1 MSIPMIQPLALA
13 MALLVSPPAEPV
25 EVEPPADTPNQ
36 PAPAPVQPQPLHGPE
51 QPGPE
56 QPEPEQ
62 PEPEQPEPEA
72 GGFFATETTG
82 SGEAEAAPPPSAPP
96 PMPEIEQL
104 PSRDPDLADDEAE
117 GDRPRRPVIA
127 FDPERA
133 PAGSEGGSFFDPGKL
148 GDTGPGGGGIVQ
160 LRGYVAS
167 AFIVTE
173 RTNIRQRTGDGGFER
188 VAPLPFFGAGT
199 ATLYVGAAIWADA
212 IYARMSLEYLA
223 IPQITSGTEDILAP
237 ANRVLLVE
245 SAALEINPF
254 FWAAEA
260 PRWFR
265 EGFKITA
272 GVFILPFG
280 IEDEDHAAPV
290 NWFTTRP
297 RAMTNG
303 RVYPGTWSDIGA
315 VLKFRPTFRE
325 HKPIRPI
332 EIDLGVINGDA
343 CTQTR
348 FADTL
353 YTPTAVAAPCER
365 VRRPEE
371 LGLDEV
377 SFVPG
382 QDPRADLGFLGV
394 GPDNNQN
401 KSVLGRLSV
410 YPLPD
415 LQLGGSIVWGKHPRL
430 LSFEERVAG
439 LSTIDVPQAQSW
451 RAGAHLGFDLD
462 RMIASPFPLPMVR
475 AEFVI
480 GLDAAPPARSGQPQA
495 LADRRMMGAYAQ
507 IAQPLYRRKRSNLP
521 GLMLQYR
528 VDWADPDRDVPGRL
542 QRHSGEVALSSD
554 HADTYLYD
562 ETQLGHSFGFRWLVV
577 PRFTIK
583 ADYTLI
589 REDGGRANQLHNDR
603 FVLQLVGDF

>member
-1 MSIPMIQPLALA
+1 MPIPMILRFALALCA
-13 MALLVSPPAEPV
+13 QPPAESV
-25 EVEPPADTPNQ
+25 ELGEQPGQSATAPEPAPIEPMPLG
-36 PAPAPVQPQPLHGPE
+36 PAPAPE
-51 QPGPE
+51 
-56 QPEPEQ
+56 PEPE
-62 PEPEQPEPEA
+62 PPSESEPPSEPE
-72 GGFFATETTG
+72 GFFASETTD
-82 SGEAEAAPPPSAPP
+82 AEPPPPSGAP
-96 PMPEIEQL
+96 PMPEIEEL
-104 PSRDPDLADDEAE
+104 PSRDPDAPEAQP
-117 GDRPRRPVIA
+117 GKRPVIV
-127 FDPERA
+127 FDPERE
-133 PAGSEGGSFFDPGKL
+133 PAGSDGGSFFDPGKL
-148 GDTGPGGGGIVQ
+148 GDAGPGGGGIVQ

-173 RTNIRQRTGDGGFER
+173 RTNTRQLTDAGNFER

-212 IYARMSLEYLA
+212 IYARLSLEYLA

-254 FWAAEA
+254 FWADQA

-272 GVFILPFG
+272 GVFIVPFG

-332 EIDLGVINGDA
+332 EIDVGVINGDA

-365 VRRPEE
+365 VRRPAE
-371 LGLDEV
+371 LGLDDA
-377 SFVPG
+377 SIYLPG
-382 QDPRADLGFLGV
+382 ADPRADLGFLGV

-401 KSVLGRLSV
+401 KSVLGRLSF

-415 LQLGGSIVWGKHPRL
+415 LQFGGSIVWGKHPRL
-430 LSFEERVAG
+430 LSFEERVEG
-439 LSTIDVPQAQSW
+439 LSTIDVPQAHSW

-462 RMIASPFPLPMVR
+462 RMIGSRYPLPMLR

-480 GLDAAPPARSGQPQA
+480 GRDAAPPARSGEQQA
-495 LADRRMMGAYAQ
+495 LADRWMMGGYAQ
-507 IAQPLYRRKRSNLP
+507 IAQPLYRRKRS
-521 GLMLQYR
+521 
-528 VDWADPDRDVPGRL
+528 
-542 QRHSGEVALSSD
+542 
-554 HADTYLYD
+554 
-562 ETQLGHSFGFRWLVV
+562 
-577 PRFTIK
+577 
-583 ADYTLI
+583 
-589 REDGGRANQLHNDR
+589 
-603 FVLQLVGDF
+603 